1 MFLKQEM
8 DYRPDNGLLR
18 KVTNVFSSKFNLIK
32 TKISQK
38 EVKERSVSLA
48 DGHKKGQSPKANDND
63 QHEATEN

>member
-38 EVKERSVSLA
+38 EVKESSVSLA
-48 DGHKKGQSPKANDND
+48 DGHKKVQSPKANDND
-63 QHEATEN
+63 QHEATDN